1 MKKNKQFDFDTGL
14 AIDDE
19 EKSATQPVEPLR
31 IPGIVE
37 QFIGQYLP
45 ATDERTAT
53 DVMTLGEL
61 RTRLSAWFTFG
72 SKTDVLSDY
81 LMVLSNEG
89 YYITDTTSGPAMC
102 LIARDSPQVIS
113 PYQEAEDVT

>member
-37 QFIGQYLP
+37 QFIGQYIP
-45 ATDERTAT
+45 SPDERHAT

-61 RTRLSAWFTFG
+61 RSYFSAWMMYN
-72 SKTDVLSDY
+72 SRTDLMQEY
-81 LMVLSNEG
+81 LDALAPDG
-89 YYITDTTSGPAMC
+89 YILQDTSSGPAMC
-102 LIARDSPQVIS
+102 LISRNSPRVIN
-113 PYQEAEDVT
+113 PYQEAEEVE